1 MNNYKL
7 LRPLYT
13 LLQTR
18 SLTESAKRLNV
29 TQSAMSRTLTQIR
42 TAFND
47 PMLIREGNQFVVSEK
62 GKKLL
67 KKLPSILATLD
78 DLYDI
83 ETFSPKECTREFALA
98 YTAFLSESMVPVI
111 CKEIVSQAPNAS
123 LYSQLWQEENIQTL
137 SEGKIELVASH
148 WIIFLRIFMGKN

>member
-7 LRPLYT
+7 LRQLYR

-18 SLTESAKRLNV
+18 SLTGSAKRLNV

-47 PMLIREGNQFVVSEK
+47 PILIREGNQFVVSAK
-62 GKKLL
+62 GGALL

-78 DLYDI
+78 DLYDVDV
-83 ETFSPKECTREFALA
+83 FSPKECCREFTLA
-98 YTAFLSESMVPVI
+98 YTAFLSESIVPVI
-111 CKEIVSQAPNAS
+111 CKEIVVQAPNAS
-123 LYSQLWQEENIQTL
+123 LYSQLWQEQHI
-137 SEGKIELVASH
+137 
-148 WIIFLRIFMGKN
+148 